1 MSCLNLS
8 NKKDNHLTGIKD
20 MTTPCNLKP
29 KLILLAILTAY
40 AMPQMAMAADK
51 AETLKLKK
59 IDVISTTP
67 LQGVGLTLDKIPASV
82 QLVKGEDIKNQQSL
96 TIADFMTQNLLGVSV
111 NDTQNNPFQP
121 DIVFRGF
128 TASPLLGTPQG
139 LSVFVDGVRVNE
151 PFGDVVNWD
160 LIPANAIAGV
170 ALIPGSN
177 PVFGLNTL
185 GGALSVQTK
194 SGRTHQGG
202 SIEALGGSW
211 GRKAVSGEYGGV
223 SKDGSVD
230 YFFSGTSFREN
241 GWRNASETDV
251 RQVFGKIGWQNETSK
266 MDLSYTGADNDMIGN
281 GMIQGELMQ
290 SLGRKAINTSP
301 DQTKN
306 TMSFLN
312 FNGSHWINDDTMLSA
327 NAYYRQSNRKTL
339 NGDINDDYD
348 SGTITHAAAN
358 ALCLLGDSQSDEL
371 CNGALNRSN
380 TKQKSYGMTAQLAF
394 NQDLATKKNQLIVGA
409 GYDQSK
415 IKFSQTAEF
424 GSLNAMRSVDGFGV
438 AGSETQLHGTT
449 DTWSLFATDTLSL
462 NEFWHAT
469 LSGRYNH
476 VKVDNKDQLIPIP
489 DPIEADNKSLTSM
502 HTFSR
507 FNPAVG
513 LNFTP
518 NKDLTVYGS
527 YNEGTRA
534 PTSMELGCANPAQPC
549 KLPNAM
555 AGDPPLKQVVAKT
568 FEAGMR
574 GNLSEN
580 IRWSFATYRTE
591 NHDDIQFLNVGNAL
605 AANQAGYFDN
615 VGKTRRVGLDS
626 SLSGNINDFSWMV
639 GYSFVNATYQNQ
651 FDLTN
656 EVNSTSN
663 GDVITVHKGDRLA
676 NIPQHQVKLRMQ
688 YEVTANWSVG
698 SNITMFSDR
707 YMRGNENNAHTAN
720 TGDPLFYQGSGKVAG
735 YTVVNL
741 DTKYNLGKGWS
752 VFGKATN
759 ILDQEYSNGGMM
771 GHSLLDPSNGSF
783 TGQPTTTGYY
793 MPGAPR
799 AGWIGVRFD
808 FDKPKSTAN

>member
-1 MSCLNLS
+1 
-8 NKKDNHLTGIKD
+8 
-20 MTTPCNLKP
+20 MTAPCNLKP
-29 KLILLAILTAY
+29 KLILLAILMAY

-51 AETLKLKK
+51 AETLTLKK
-59 IDVISTTP
+59 VDVISTTP
-67 LQGVGLTLDKIPASV
+67 LQGVGITLDKIPASV

-111 NDTQNNPFQP
+111 NDTQSNPFQP

-160 LIPANAIAGV
+160 LIPANAISGI

-251 RQVFGKIGWQNETSK
+251 RQVFGKIGWQNEASK

-290 SLGRKAINTSP
+290 SLGRKAINTTP

-312 FNGSHWINDDTMLSA
+312 FNGSHWINDDTMFSA

-339 NGDINDDYD
+339 NGDINDHYED
-348 SGTITHAAAN
+348 GTDVTTAN
-358 ALCLLGDSQSDEL
+358 ALCVSSAVAVDDLEDNCS
-371 CNGALNRSN
+371 GAKNRSKTN
-380 TKQKSYGMTAQLAF
+380 QKSYGVTAQLAF
-394 NQDLATKKNQLIVGA
+394 NQDLATKKNQLIVGT

-415 IKFSQTAEF
+415 IKFSQTTEF
-424 GSLNAMRSVDGFGV
+424 GLLNAVRGVDGLGV
-438 AGSETQLHGTT
+438 FSPDAEVQLHGKT

-476 VKVDNKDQLIPIP
+476 VKVDNRDQMLP
-489 DPIEADNKSLTSM
+489 DSHAETLTGT

-507 FNPAVG
+507 FNPAAG

-518 NKDLTVYGS
+518 AKDLTVYGS
-527 YNEGTRA
+527 YNEGARA
-534 PTSMELGCANPAQPC
+534 PTSMELGCANPLYPC

-580 IRWSFATYRTE
+580 LHWSFAAYRTE
-591 NHDDIQFLNVGNAL
+591 NHDDIQFLTSSAV
-605 AANQAGYFDN
+605 AANNAGYFNN
-615 VGKTRRVGLDS
+615 VGKTRRVGLDA
-626 SLSGNINDFSWMV
+626 SLRGNSADFSWSA
-639 GYSFVNATYQNQ
+639 GYSFVNATYQSE
-651 FDLTN
+651 FDLLN
-656 EVNSTSN
+656 EVNSHSTTITTGDISN
-663 GDVITVHKGDRLA
+663 DVISVRKGDRLA

-688 YEVTANWSVG
+688 YEVTANWGVG

-707 YMRGNENNAHTAN
+707 YMRGNENNSHIENSGGGA
-720 TGDPLFYQGSGKVAG
+720 YQGGGKIAG

-752 VFGKATN
+752 VFGKASN
-759 ILDQEYSNGGMM
+759 IFDQKYSNGGML
-771 GHSLLDPSNGSF
+771 GESFLNASNGSF
-783 TGQPTTTGYY
+783 TGTQSPAAYY

-799 AGWIGVRFD
+799 AGWIGVRFE

>member
-1 MSCLNLS
+1 M
-8 NKKDNHLTGIKD
+8 KPTFVVAPRVAKFRQ
-20 MTTPCNLKP
+20 P
-29 KLILLAILTAY
+29 KLILAAIIAAYVLPYQALADDTTAGI
-40 AMPQMAMAADK
+40 
-51 AETLKLKK
+51 KLKK
-59 IDVISTTP
+59 IEVISTTP
-67 LQGVGLTLDKIPASV
+67 LSGVGLTLDKIPASV
-82 QLVKGEDIKNQQSL
+82 QLVKGEDLKTQQSL

-111 NDTQNNPFQP
+111 NDSQNNPYQP

-160 LIPANAIAGV
+160 LIPVNAIAGMS
-170 ALIPGSN
+170 LIPGSN

-185 GGALSVQTK
+185 GGAISVQTK

-202 SIEALGGSW
+202 AIEALAGSW

-230 YFFSGTSFREN
+230 YFFSANSFRED

-251 RQVFGKIGWQNETSK
+251 RQVFGKIGWQNETTK
-266 MDLSYTGADNDMIGN
+266 LDLSYTGADNDMIGN
-281 GMIQGELMQ
+281 GLIQGDLMQ

-306 TMSFLN
+306 KMSFLN
-312 FNGSHWINDDTMLSA
+312 FNGSHWIDDDTMLSA

-339 NGDINDDYD
+339 NGDINDGFNAADP
-348 SGTITHAAAN
+348 ITGIRPYGDPVDAAN
-358 ALCLLGDSQSDEL
+358 LALALADCATGTQRDES
-371 CNGALNRSN
+371 CSGALNRSN
-380 TKQKSYGMTAQLAF
+380 TKQKSYGVTAQLAF

-409 GYDQSK
+409 GYEQSK
-415 IKFSQTAEF
+415 IKFSQTTEF
-424 GSLNAMRSVDGFGV
+424 GLLNLARSVDGTNEFDTNAAV
-438 AGSETQLHGTT
+438 QLNGKT

-476 VKVDNKDQLIPIP
+476 VKVDNQDQLVAASAP
-489 DPIEADNKSLTSM
+489 DTLTGM

-518 NKDLTVYGS
+518 SKDLTVYGS
-527 YNEGTRA
+527 YNEGARA
-534 PTSMELGCANPAQPC
+534 PTSMELGCANPLFPC

-568 FEAGMR
+568 YEAGLR

-580 IRWSFATYRTE
+580 LRWSFAAYRTE
-591 NHDDIQFLNVGNAL
+591 NHDDIQFLTTATTTNGM
-605 AANQAGYFDN
+605 GYFDN
-615 VGKTRRVGLDS
+615 VGKTRRVGLDT
-626 SLSGNINDFSWMV
+626 SLLGNNGAFSWSA
-639 GYSFVNATYQNQ
+639 GYSFVNATYQSQ
-651 FDLTN
+651 FDLVN
-656 EVNSTSN
+656 QVNSTSD
-663 GDVITVHKGDRLA
+663 GTKITVNPGDRLA
-676 NIPQHQVKLRMQ
+676 NIPQHQVKLRLQ
-688 YEVTANWSVG
+688 YEVTSNWSVG
-698 SNITMFSDR
+698 SNVTMFSNR
-707 YMRGNENNAHTAN
+707 YMRGNENNSHTENAGVAD
-720 TGDPLFYQGSGKVAG
+720 TYQGSGKVAG

-752 VFGKATN
+752 IFGKASN
-759 ILDQEYSNGGMM
+759 IFDQKYSNGGML
-771 GHSLLDPSNGSF
+771 GESFLNPSNGSF
-783 TGQPTTTGYY
+783 TGNQSPAAYY

-799 AGWIGVRFD
+799 AGWVGARFE
-808 FDKPKSTAN
+808 FDKPKATAY

>member
-1 MSCLNLS
+1 
-8 NKKDNHLTGIKD
+8 
-20 MTTPCNLKP
+20 
-29 KLILLAILTAY
+29 
-40 AMPQMAMAADK
+40 
-51 AETLKLKK
+51 
-59 IDVISTTP
+59 
-67 LQGVGLTLDKIPASV
+67 
-82 QLVKGEDIKNQQSL
+82 
-96 TIADFMTQNLLGVSV
+96 
-111 NDTQNNPFQP
+111 
-121 DIVFRGF
+121 
-128 TASPLLGTPQG
+128 
-139 LSVFVDGVRVNE
+139 
-151 PFGDVVNWD
+151 
-160 LIPANAIAGV
+160 
-170 ALIPGSN
+170 
-177 PVFGLNTL
+177 
-185 GGALSVQTK
+185 
-194 SGRTHQGG
+194 
-202 SIEALGGSW
+202 
-211 GRKAVSGEYGGV
+211 
-223 SKDGSVD
+223 
-230 YFFSGTSFREN
+230 
-241 GWRNASETDV
+241 
-251 RQVFGKIGWQNETSK
+251 
-266 MDLSYTGADNDMIGN
+266 
-281 GMIQGELMQ
+281 
-290 SLGRKAINTSP
+290 
-301 DQTKN
+301 
-306 TMSFLN
+306 
-312 FNGSHWINDDTMLSA
+312 
-327 NAYYRQSNRKTL
+327 
-339 NGDINDDYD
+339 
-348 SGTITHAAAN
+348 
-358 ALCLLGDSQSDEL
+358 
-371 CNGALNRSN
+371 
-380 TKQKSYGMTAQLAF
+380 
-394 NQDLATKKNQLIVGA
+394 
-409 GYDQSK
+409 
-415 IKFSQTAEF
+415 
-424 GSLNAMRSVDGFGV
+424 
-438 AGSETQLHGTT
+438 
-449 DTWSLFATDTLSL
+449 
-462 NEFWHAT
+462 
-469 LSGRYNH
+469 
-476 VKVDNKDQLIPIP
+476 
-489 DPIEADNKSLTSM
+489 
-502 HTFSR
+502 
-507 FNPAVG
+507 
-513 LNFTP
+513 
-518 NKDLTVYGS
+518 
-527 YNEGTRA
+527 
-534 PTSMELGCANPAQPC
+534 
-549 KLPNAM
+549 M

>member
-1 MSCLNLS
+1 MPKTLQVS
-8 NKKDNHLTGIKD
+8 T
-20 MTTPCNLKP
+20 LKP
-29 KLILLAILTAY
+29 KLILVAILAAY
-40 AMPQMAMAADK
+40 AMPQMAMSADK
-51 AETLKLKK
+51 AETLNLKK

-67 LQGVGLTLDKIPASV
+67 LQGVGITLDKIPASV

-160 LIPANAIAGV
+160 LIPANAIAGIS
-170 ALIPGSN
+170 LIPGSN

-202 SIEALGGSW
+202 SVEALGGSW

-230 YFFSGTSFREN
+230 YFISGTSFREN

-312 FNGSHWINDDTMLSA
+312 FNGSHWINDDIMFSA

-339 NGDINDDYD
+339 NGDINDDYVL
-348 SGTITHAAAN
+348 GTTTTQNDLDCKAN
-358 ALCLLGDSQSDEL
+358 VGGDADEH

-394 NQDLATKKNQLIVGA
+394 NQDLATKKNQLVIGA

-415 IKFSQTAEF
+415 IKFNQTAEF
-424 GSLNAMRSVDGFGV
+424 GLLNAARSVDGLGFTGD
-438 AGSETQLHGTT
+438 ETQLHGKT
-449 DTWSLFATDTLSL
+449 DTMSLFATDTLSL
-462 NEFWHAT
+462 NDFWHAT

-476 VKVDNKDQLIPIP
+476 VKVDNKDQL
-489 DPIEADNKSLTSM
+489 DPTPNPVESLNTSLTSM
-502 HTFSR
+502 QSFSR
-507 FNPAVG
+507 FNPALG

-518 NKDLTVYGS
+518 TKDLTVYGT

-534 PTSMELGCANPAQPC
+534 PTSMELGCANPYQPC

-574 GNLSEN
+574 GNLNEN
-580 IRWSFATYRTE
+580 LRWSFATYRTE
-591 NHDDIQFLNVGNAL
+591 NHDDIQFLSTSFTSNGM
-605 AANQAGYFDN
+605 GYFDN
-615 VGKTRRVGLDS
+615 VGKTRRVGLDT
-626 SLSGNINDFSWMV
+626 SLLGNIGDFSWSA
-639 GYSFVNATYQNQ
+639 GYSFVKATYQSE
-651 FDLTN
+651 FDLVN
-656 EVNSTSN
+656 EVNSTSV
-663 GDVITVHKGDRLA
+663 GGEYITVHKGDRLA
-676 NIPQHQVKLRMQ
+676 NIPQHQVKLRLQ
-688 YEVTANWSVG
+688 YDVTSNWSVG

-707 YMRGNENNAHTAN
+707 YMRGNENNSHAAN
-720 TGDPLFYQGSGKVAG
+720 SGDSDFYQGSGKIGG
-735 YTVVNL
+735 YAVVNL

-759 ILDQEYSNGGMM
+759 IFDKDYSNGGML
-771 GHSLLDPSNGSF
+771 GESFLNASNGSF
-783 TGQPTTTGYY
+783 TGNQSPTAYY

-799 AGWIGVRFD
+799 AGWIGVRFE
-808 FDKPKSTAN
+808 FDKPKTAAY

>member
-1 MSCLNLS
+1 MKRTLVATSKLA
-8 NKKDNHLTGIKD
+8 KTGQV
-20 MTTPCNLKP
+20 
-29 KLILLAILTAY
+29 KLILAAVIAVY
-40 AMPQMAMAADK
+40 ALPYQAFADDK
-51 AETLKLKK
+51 AASINLKK

-82 QLVKGEDIKNQQSL
+82 QLVKGEDLKNQQSL

-121 DIVFRGF
+121 DILFRGF

-160 LIPANAIAGV
+160 LIPANAIAGMS
-170 ALIPGSN
+170 LIPGSN

-185 GGALSVQTK
+185 GGAISVQTK

-202 SIEALGGSW
+202 AVEALGGSW

-230 YFFSGTSFREN
+230 YFFSATSFRED

-251 RQVFGKIGWQNETSK
+251 RQAFGKIGWQNETTK

-281 GMIQGELMQ
+281 GLIQGDLMS

-312 FNGSHWINDDTMLSA
+312 FNGSHWLNDDTMLSA

-348 SGTITHAAAN
+348 NTITGGSTVAGAN
-358 ALCLLGDSQSDEL
+358 ALCIASETDPDVLEANCS
-371 CNGALNRSN
+371 GAKNRSN

-409 GYDQSK
+409 GYEQSK
-415 IKFSQTAEF
+415 IKFSQTTEF
-424 GSLNAMRSVDGFGV
+424 GLLNIARSVDGLGV
-438 AGSETQLHGTT
+438 FSPDAAVQLNGKT
-449 DTWSLFATDTLSL
+449 DTWSMFATDTLSL

-476 VKVDNKDQLIPIP
+476 VKVDNQDQLVAASQP
-489 DPIEADNKSLTSM
+489 DTLTGT

-507 FNPAVG
+507 LNPALG

-518 NKDLTVYGS
+518 TKDLTVYGT
-527 YNEGTRA
+527 YNEGARA
-534 PTSMELGCANPAQPC
+534 PTSMELGCANPAFPC

-568 FEAGMR
+568 FEAGLR

-580 IRWSFATYRTE
+580 LRWSFAAYRTE
-591 NHDDIQFLNVGNAL
+591 NHDDIQFLTSSAVSASN
-605 AANQAGYFDN
+605 AGYFSN
-615 VGKTRRVGLDS
+615 VGKTRRVGLDT
-626 SLSGNINDFSWMV
+626 SLIGNVGDFSWSA
-639 GYSFVNATYQNQ
+639 GYSFVNATYQSE
-651 FDLTN
+651 FDLLN
-656 EVNSTSN
+656 QVNSASTTN
-663 GDVITVHKGDRLA
+663 TTNNDVISVRKGDRLA
-676 NIPQHQVKLRMQ
+676 NIPQHQVKLRLQ
-688 YEVTANWSVG
+688 YEVTSNWSIG
-698 SNITMFSDR
+698 SNVTMFSNR
-707 YMRGNENNAHTAN
+707 FMRGNENNSHTENSGNA
-720 TGDPLFYQGSGKVAG
+720 DFYQGSGKIAG

-752 VFGKATN
+752 VFGKASN
-759 ILDQEYSNGGMM
+759 IFDQKYSNGGML
-771 GHSLLDPSNGSF
+771 GESFLNASNGSF
-783 TGQPTTTGYY
+783 TGTQSPAAYY

-799 AGWIGVRFD
+799 AGWIGARFE
-808 FDKPKSTAN
+808 FDKPKTAAY